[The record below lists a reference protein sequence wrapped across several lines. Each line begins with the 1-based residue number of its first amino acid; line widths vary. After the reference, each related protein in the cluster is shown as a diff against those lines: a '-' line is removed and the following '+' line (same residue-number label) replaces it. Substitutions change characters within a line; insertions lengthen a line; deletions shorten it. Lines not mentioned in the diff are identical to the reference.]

1 MKGLNRCIAA
11 MFSGLVAL
19 ILSVLFICFKETA
32 FAWKREF
39 VLPQWIMLLCGATV
53 LGCFGML
60 LRNGIEKL
68 RKWSLFAPWIA
79 GAALLSVQLVICFH
93 AYFITGW
100 DVRSITESAYAFAGG
115 ESDYHSAY
123 LSMYHNNIPITLF
136 FAAIIRVLR
145 FIFGNI
151 GMDRCMYVLI
161 AGQCILNTVTG
172 LLCFFVAQRLA
183 GSRRFAWYTL
193 LVYVALVGL
202 SPWLM
207 IPYTDSMSLLFPTA
221 IIAVY
226 LLRPKG
232 WGRGVKWLAIG
243 LLSGLGYLIKVQ
255 AVIVTIAI
263 VLIESFRAIQTRRLC
278 RGGLRL
284 MSIFL
289 LMGILVGPVKQILI
303 DITPANIRPHLAMT
317 MPHYAMMGLNRNTN
331 GCYDYDDLLLSL
343 SAPNVEERI
352 QLQLGE
358 IKDRWSEM
366 TTADLLD
373 HFKKKTLT
381 IYADGTFAWACEGEF
396 YREWIDDKDDVL
408 SPFLKSLVDV
418 NSDRFII
425 LLTIM
430 HSIWLALLAGCVIC
444 GFRQLLLHGERYL
457 DVLSVMMLAVVGLI
471 LFEWIFEARARY
483 LYLYA
488 PYFVMLGTYGWWYML
503 ANKRF
508 SEDEDFVNE
517 E

>member
-172 LLCFFVAQRLA
+172 LLCFFVALFF
-183 GSRRFAWYTL
+183 SF
-193 LVYVALVGL
+193 L
-202 SPWLM
+202 SPQAVNDTTKTKDK
-207 IPYTDSMSLLFPTA
+207 INA
-221 IIAVY
+221 IIFFTCNTSFAVSFY
-226 LLRPKG
+226 FM
-232 WGRGVKWLAIG
+232 A
-243 LLSGLGYLIKVQ
+243 S
-255 AVIVTIAI
+255 VIFSRIRVT
-263 VLIESFRAIQTRRLC
+263 
-278 RGGLRL
+278 
-284 MSIFL
+284 
-289 LMGILVGPVKQILI
+289 
-303 DITPANIRPHLAMT
+303 
-317 MPHYAMMGLNRNTN
+317 
-331 GCYDYDDLLLSL
+331 
-343 SAPNVEERI
+343 SA
-352 QLQLGE
+352 
-358 IKDRWSEM
+358 
-366 TTADLLD
+366 
-373 HFKKKTLT
+373 
-381 IYADGTFAWACEGEF
+381 
-396 YREWIDDKDDVL
+396 
-408 SPFLKSLVDV
+408 
-418 NSDRFII
+418 
-425 LLTIM
+425 
-430 HSIWLALLAGCVIC
+430 
-444 GFRQLLLHGERYL
+444 
-457 DVLSVMMLAVVGLI
+457 
-471 LFEWIFEARARY
+471 
-483 LYLYA
+483 
-488 PYFVMLGTYGWWYML
+488 
-503 ANKRF
+503 
-508 SEDEDFVNE
+508 
-517 E
+517 